1 LVIPAWSTFVK
12 PSNVLIPKDRVN
24 TATPMRCPVCNGPLE
39 RVLIRDLG
47 GVTADLV
54 WQLHAGH
61 CPEHGWFQAEV
72 VSQPPRDIFPV
83 ERPFGVARR
92 MVIDGDEI
100 FSFATVWNDMPAEQ
114 KRRKDIDPFDR
125 RYWKVRH
132 ANRG

>member
-1 LVIPAWSTFVK
+1 MK
-12 PSNVLIPKDRVN
+12 PSNVLPLKDRVN
-24 TATPMRCPVCNGPLE
+24 SATPMRCPVCNGPLE

-61 CPEHGWFQAEV
+61 CPEHGWFQCEV
-72 VSQPPRDIFPV
+72 VSQPPGDIFPV
-83 ERPFGVARR
+83 VRPFGVARR
-92 MVIDGDEI
+92 VVIDGNEI
-100 FSFATVWNDMPAEQ
+100 FSFATVWNDMPAAE
-114 KRRKDIDPFDR
+114 KLRKDIDPFDR